1 MPLGVSSLVNC
12 SCEPMLRCPW
22 AFKVML
28 PPLYEAIW
36 EDVISRLPAKVM
48 FKAAPAGEIEAIEPI
63 CSPLNASEEAGK
75 SWLFAYRLL
84 MAAWSIVKLIGYNTG
99 LPFASTVGTPVN

>member
-36 EDVISRLPAKVM
+36 EDVISRLPANVM
-48 FKAAPAGEIEAIEPI
+48 HKAAPAGEIEASELFSSVPTDRMPWEIPKSKFRAQTINCPGPPI
-63 CSPLNASEEAGK
+63 CSPRYANEEAG
-75 SWLFAYRLL
+75 
-84 MAAWSIVKLIGYNTG
+84 
-99 LPFASTVGTPVN
+99 